1 MKKLQSLCLKRLG
14 HKMISV
20 KSSTDLAKMREAGA
34 IAGRALKLA
43 GESIKPSMTT
53 KALDK
58 IIHDYIIGC
67 GAKPSFLNYGG
78 FPASACISI
87 NNEVIHGIPSHKR
100 RIAEGDIVS
109 VDVGAF
115 YNGFHGDTCATFPC
129 GKISDEAKR
138 LLEVTEKSLYEGIA
152 AAQVGARLGDVSHAI
167 EEYCASRG
175 YGIVRN
181 YCGHGVGR
189 DLHESPEVPNFGKP
203 GHGPRL
209 AAGMTIAI
217 EPMINAKGDGVKVLR
232 DGWTVITSS
241 GSLSA
246 HFEHTVAITTD
257 GPVLLTKP

>member
-1 MKKLQSLCLKRLG
+1 
-14 HKMISV
+14 
-20 KSSTDLAKMREAGA
+20 MREAGL

-43 GESIKPSMTT
+43 GESIKPGMTT

-58 IIHDYIIGC
+58 IVHDYIVKC

-87 NNEVIHGIPSHKR
+87 NNEVIHGIPSHRR

-109 VDVGAF
+109 VDVGAY

-129 GKISDEAKR
+129 GKISDDAKR
-138 LLEVTEKSLYEGIA
+138 LLEVTEQSLYEGIA
-152 AAQVGARLGDVSHAI
+152 AAKVGARLGDVSHAV

-175 YGIVRN
+175 FGIVRN

-189 DLHESPEVPNFGKP
+189 DLHESPEVPNFGKA

-217 EPMINAKGDGVKVLR
+217 EPMINSKGDGVKVLR
-232 DGWTVITSS
+232 DGWTVITAS

-246 HFEHTVAITTD
+246 HFEHTVAITPD
-257 GPVLLTKP
+257 GPVLLTKL